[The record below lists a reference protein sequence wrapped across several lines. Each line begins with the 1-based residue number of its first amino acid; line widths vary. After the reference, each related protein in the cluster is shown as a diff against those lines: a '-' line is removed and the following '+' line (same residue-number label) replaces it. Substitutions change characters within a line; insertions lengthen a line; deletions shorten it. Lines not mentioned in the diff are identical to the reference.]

1 MLQSEKR
8 YVSSASVSG
17 VDPLS
22 YAQRTLPGTRED
34 QGAQFGEYRQNLIAP
49 PFQVFKFPQD

>member
-22 YAQRTLPGTRED
+22 YAQRTLPGALGR
-34 QGAQFGEYRQNLIAP
+34 QSAQFGEICSPHIQNS
-49 PFQVFKFPQD
+49 KR